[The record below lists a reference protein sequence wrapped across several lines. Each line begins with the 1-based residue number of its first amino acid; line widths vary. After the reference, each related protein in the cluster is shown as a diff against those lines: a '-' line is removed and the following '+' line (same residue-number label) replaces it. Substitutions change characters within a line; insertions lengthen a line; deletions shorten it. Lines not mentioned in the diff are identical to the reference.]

1 MAKTNRNKLEEAV
14 ASILKN
20 ADQLNIGTPEQL
32 VDIKAHLDTA
42 LDDPSG
48 DAFADFMTAATIL
61 VAADDSGILLKMLKK
76 KAAQIAL
83 LRALNNVAEAVGAA
97 A

>member
-1 MAKTNRNKLEEAV
+1 MATHGDKLKEAV
-14 ASILKN
+14 EGILKI
-20 ADQLNIGTPEQL
+20 AEQLNIGDAEHL
-32 VDIKAHLDTA
+32 VGIKAHLDTA